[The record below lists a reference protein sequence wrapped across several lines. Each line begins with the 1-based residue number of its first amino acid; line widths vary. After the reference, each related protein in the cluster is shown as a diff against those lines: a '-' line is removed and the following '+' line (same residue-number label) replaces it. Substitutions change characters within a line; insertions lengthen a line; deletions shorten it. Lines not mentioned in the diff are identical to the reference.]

1 MLGNSRKRTLDSVK
15 YISDYSGAEGGKHC
29 AAGSI
34 DRLAGLEPG
43 RLLVD
48 LNGGELLIKAYDL
61 ADKTLLADIDH
72 LHHAQSRLALYRNDG
87 AVYSVY
93 NIIFGQA
100 VHLRPLKY
108 Y

>member
-1 MLGNSRKRTLDSVK
+1 MLGDSRKRALDSVK
-15 YISDYSGAEGGKHC
+15 YISDYSGTEGGEHC

-48 LNGGELLIKAYDL
+48 LNGGEILVKAYDFADKPFL
-61 ADKTLLADIDH
+61 ADVDH

-87 AVYSVY
+87 SVYSVY
-93 NIIFGQA
+93 NIILGQA

>member
-15 YISDYSGAEGGKHC
+15 YISDYSGAEGGEHR

-34 DRLAGLEPG
+34 DRLTGLEPG
-43 RLLVD
+43 RLLID

-93 NIIFGQA
+93 NIIFRQA